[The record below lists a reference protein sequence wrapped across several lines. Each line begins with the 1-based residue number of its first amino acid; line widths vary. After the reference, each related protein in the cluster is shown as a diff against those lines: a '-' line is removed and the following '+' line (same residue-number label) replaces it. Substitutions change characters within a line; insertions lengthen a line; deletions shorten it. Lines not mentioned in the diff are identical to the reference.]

1 MKKYYSYFNMDFH
14 EVWPPKFK
22 TQVLKQLIN
31 VKITKAFKTTP
42 NEALYNSRNEWM
54 NEFSQTSLKGQG
66 LLLLEQGIACV
77 CSIGE
82 QVL

>member
-1 MKKYYSYFNMDFH
+1 MEQTEITLKSDRIIIKDIVFMQCKLHLIIWQLKEKKDALDIDWPKYYEKCIEF
-14 EVWPPKFK
+14 
-22 TQVLKQLIN
+22 
-31 VKITKAFKTTP
+31 
-42 NEALYNSRNEWM
+42 
-54 NEFSQTSLKGQG
+54 EFSQTSLKGQG